1 MDIQLKKVHT
11 GKDLAISGITLAAGI
26 GLYFV
31 NAGLGGVIGACGLLM
46 LLFYKAGYKANG
58 EGPVLTKKAWDLS
71 HASRQSVFEYLN
83 GKDVTPELSGAAIG
97 ASARLETY
105 SNKKAGIVY
114 AQLFDFSNYTYE
126 KATELVEL
134 HSPRA
139 DKLLSILSW

>member
-1 MDIQLKKVHT
+1 
-11 GKDLAISGITLAAGI
+11 
-26 GLYFV
+26 
-31 NAGLGGVIGACGLLM
+31 
-46 LLFYKAGYKANG
+46 
-58 EGPVLTKKAWDLS
+58 
-71 HASRQSVFEYLN
+71 LN
-83 GKDVTPELSGAAIG
+83 GKDVTPELSGAALG

-105 SNKKAGIVY
+105 SNKKAGVVY